1 MADAILKSCSL
12 TRPMRKSWISWM
24 EGRMEAEEE
33 GERVAGVGD
42 MEEEGEKVAEA
53 WDAEEEGDWM
63 ERDSDEDWG

>member
-1 MADAILKSCSL
+1 MLPDKAHEEILDL
-12 TRPMRKSWISWM
+12 M

-33 GERVAGVGD
+33 GERVAGVSD
-42 MEEEGEKVAEA
+42 MEEEEKTEAEA